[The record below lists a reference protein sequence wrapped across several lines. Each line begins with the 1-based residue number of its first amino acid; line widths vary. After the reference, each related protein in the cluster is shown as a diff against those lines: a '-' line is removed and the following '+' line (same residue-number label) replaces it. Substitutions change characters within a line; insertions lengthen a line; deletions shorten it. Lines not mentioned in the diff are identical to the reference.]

1 MNIFLQD
8 FSSNWYNLFHV
19 FFPVAS
25 STIIYCTCLWF
36 PFCFEGIF
44 VSDEV

>member
-25 STIIYCTCLWF
+25 SLLLFNILYNVFGSLSALK
-36 PFCFEGIF
+36 
-44 VSDEV
+44 VYL